1 MKRKLLL
8 LGVGYDSVNRLVLAL
23 VNLSSAIY
31 NQEAS
36 EDSLNEAKSAARA
49 ALTTF
54 REEDK
59 NLSISSKVIG
69 LSKSLVDL
77 SNFLNPP
84 SENSTANP
92 KSSDT
97 KNISK
102 DDVPQESGDVNQTNQ
117 KISECGQDEAAYSYM
132 TVKETKLYGHR
143 IYTLELDTIEKLGG
157 NLDDHFNEMF
167 NPAPSGAILQ
177 EPKEKVNTFLKIPRA
192 CALGQKSDTGQG
204 GFGRGEKVAGQK
216 SDTTMPAWH

>member
-1 MKRKLLL
+1 M

-36 EDSLNEAKSAARA
+36 EDALNEAKSAARA

-84 SENSTANP
+84 SENSTAKP

-102 DDVPQESGDVNQTNQ
+102 DDVPQGSGDVN
-117 KISECGQDEAAYSYM
+117 K
-132 TVKETKLYGHR
+132 KLLR
-143 IYTLELDTIEKLGG
+143 TL
-157 NLDDHFNEMF
+157 
-167 NPAPSGAILQ
+167 GA
-177 EPKEKVNTFLKIPRA
+177 
-192 CALGQKSDTGQG
+192 
-204 GFGRGEKVAGQK
+204 
-216 SDTTMPAWH
+216 TMRCRQSM

>member
-36 EDSLNEAKSAARA
+36 EDALNDANSAALA

-84 SENSTANP
+84 SENSTAKP

-102 DDVPQESGDVNQTNQ
+102 DDVPQESGDVN
-117 KISECGQDEAAYSYM
+117 K
-132 TVKETKLYGHR
+132 KLLR
-143 IYTLELDTIEKLGG
+143 TL
-157 NLDDHFNEMF
+157 
-167 NPAPSGAILQ
+167 GA
-177 EPKEKVNTFLKIPRA
+177 
-192 CALGQKSDTGQG
+192 
-204 GFGRGEKVAGQK
+204 
-216 SDTTMPAWH
+216 TMRCRQSM

>member
-1 MKRKLLL
+1 M

-36 EDSLNEAKSAARA
+36 EDALNEAKSAARA

-84 SENSTANP
+84 SENSTAKP

-102 DDVPQESGDVNQTNQ
+102 DDVPQESGDVNENC
-117 KISECGQDEAAYSYM
+117 IW
-132 TVKETKLYGHR
+132 
-143 IYTLELDTIEKLGG
+143 
-157 NLDDHFNEMF
+157 
-167 NPAPSGAILQ
+167 
-177 EPKEKVNTFLKIPRA
+177 PRA
-192 CALGQKSDTGQG
+192 L
-204 GFGRGEKVAGQK
+204 R
-216 SDTTMPAWH
+216 

>member
-1 MKRKLLL
+1 M
-8 LGVGYDSVNRLVLAL
+8 LGVGYDSVNRLLLDL

-36 EDSLNEAKSAARA
+36 EDALNEAKSAARA

-84 SENSTANP
+84 SENSTAKP

-102 DDVPQESGDVNQTNQ
+102 DDVPQERGDFNK
-117 KISECGQDEAAYSYM
+117 KIKFLRVRAERRRGAD
-132 TVKETKLYGHR
+132 VP
-143 IYTLELDTIEKLGG
+143 GG
-157 NLDDHFNEMF
+157 
-167 NPAPSGAILQ
+167 
-177 EPKEKVNTFLKIPRA
+177 
-192 CALGQKSDTGQG
+192 
-204 GFGRGEKVAGQK
+204 GR
-216 SDTTMPAWH
+216 

>member
-8 LGVGYDSVNRLVLAL
+8 LGVGCDSVNRLLLDL

-36 EDSLNEAKSAARA
+36 EDALNEAKSAARA

-84 SENSTANP
+84 SENSTAKP

-102 DDVPQESGDVNQTNQ
+102 DDVPQGSGDVN
-117 KISECGQDEAAYSYM
+117 K
-132 TVKETKLYGHR
+132 KLLR
-143 IYTLELDTIEKLGG
+143 TL
-157 NLDDHFNEMF
+157 
-167 NPAPSGAILQ
+167 GA
-177 EPKEKVNTFLKIPRA
+177 
-192 CALGQKSDTGQG
+192 
-204 GFGRGEKVAGQK
+204 
-216 SDTTMPAWH
+216 TMR